1 MNNKKSLLEVISE
14 SIIDGELPDT
24 FSLPKDDDSSNPN
37 RVRFADGAMDGI
49 SIYHMGQ
56 PDVSD
61 ELVKIIADAFSML
74 PDNDKAMAKMRDFF
88 AKIPPVSGIDDIQ
101 RYILNNT
108 QTLDA
113 NQVYSL
119 AIDCVFSSEVD
130 MVKLGMLIIEIFNE
144 PDERIKEIIRT
155 LGLSDEFT
163 IFSIFNMMTWENSNQ
178 EIFEL
183 AKKVHGWGRIHSV
196 ERLNPETQEIKDW
209 LLAEGINNDV
219 VRDYSALE
227 VFEKVGIASLIKSQ
241 VTDTQVD
248 QIANV
253 LDSMFEEGPVRGISA
268 LPENDA
274 KDLIEDFIKQ
284 AEKHTLSLDICDL
297 LLTIAND
304 ERFEEYINSC
314 NNILNSPQ
322 SKEMIEKELE
332 NGRAINLAKATG
344 IPYKETVFAH
354 MKSDF
359 ERGFEN
365 CGTLLDDDEYRE
377 QVIDI
382 FRVSLPIDRMIGEPT
397 TAGGYFEKYA
407 DYNKLA
413 FLIQFLNKYPM
424 CGTDLIIAALNMPI
438 VQCRTQAIRTISEW
452 CKAKSCSLLDLSNDL
467 YQAVEHL
474 KSVEVDDRVKKM
486 IEENGL

>member
-1 MNNKKSLLEVISE
+1 MSDTKSLYEVIKE
-14 SIIDGELPDT
+14 SIKDGELPDT
-24 FSLPKDDDSSNPN
+24 FSLPKDGDDDPN
-37 RVRFADGAMDGI
+37 KIKWADGALDGVGI
-49 SIYHMGQ
+49 FHMGQ
-56 PDVSD
+56 PEVSD
-61 ELVKIIADAFSML
+61 DLVKTIADAFSML
-74 PDNDKAMAKMRDFF
+74 PDNNKAMARMRDFF
-88 AKIPPVSGIDDIQ
+88 AKIPPVRGIDDIQ
-101 RYILNNT
+101 RYIINNT

-163 IFSIFNMMTWENSNQ
+163 IFSVFNMMTWENGNQ

-227 VFEKVGIASLIKSQ
+227 VFEKVGIASLLKSQ
-241 VTDTQVD
+241 ITDTQLN

-274 KDLIEDFIKQ
+274 KDLIGDYIKQ
-284 AEKHTLSLDICDL
+284 AEKHTLSLDICNL
-297 LLTIAND
+297 LLTIADD
-304 ERFEEYINSC
+304 ERFEEYAEQC
-314 NNILNSPQ
+314 NAILNSSK
-322 SKEMIEKELE
+322 SKEMIDKELE
-332 NGRAINLAKATG
+332 NGNAINLAKATG
-344 IPYKETVFAH
+344 IPYKEKIFAH

-359 ERGFEN
+359 DKGFGN
-365 CGTLLDDDEYRE
+365 CGALLDDDHYRE

-382 FRVSLPIDRMIGEPT
+382 FRKSLPIVRMTGEPT

-413 FLIQFLNKYPM
+413 YLIQFLNEYPM
-424 CGTDLIIAALNMPI
+424 CGSDLIIVALNMPI

-452 CKAKSCSLLDLSNDL
+452 CKTKDCSLLDLSNDL